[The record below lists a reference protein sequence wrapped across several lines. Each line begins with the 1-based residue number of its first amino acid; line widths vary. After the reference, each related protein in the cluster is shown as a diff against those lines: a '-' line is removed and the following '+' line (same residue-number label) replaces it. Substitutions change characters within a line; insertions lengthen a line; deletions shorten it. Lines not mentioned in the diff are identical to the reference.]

1 VATTLRLSSFSRL
14 AYQEPQASLFKESK
28 KKTHMNVILLVRN
41 ELYPHAYCDNSSLV
55 AFGSLKEIVI
65 CQMRPKIKEIYQI
78 PKPNFCKE
86 RAIPYIDWGYG
97 LTPKH
102 RERTVPILAIAW
114 DGLI

>member
-1 VATTLRLSSFSRL
+1 MKV
-14 AYQEPQASLFKESK
+14 
-28 KKTHMNVILLVRN
+28 LLVRN

-65 CQMRPKIKEIYQI
+65 CQMRPKIKEVFQI
-78 PKPNFCKE
+78 SKPTFCKE

-97 LTPKH
+97 LTPHH
-102 RERTVPILAIAW
+102 RDKTVPILAIAW

>member
-1 VATTLRLSSFSRL
+1 M
-14 AYQEPQASLFKESK
+14 K
-28 KKTHMNVILLVRN
+28 VILLVRN
-41 ELYPHAYCDNSSLV
+41 ELYPHAFCDNSSLV
-55 AFGSLKEIVI
+55 AFGSLGEIVI
-65 CQMRPKIKEIYQI
+65 CQMRPLFMIK
-78 PKPNFCKE
+78 KPTFCKE